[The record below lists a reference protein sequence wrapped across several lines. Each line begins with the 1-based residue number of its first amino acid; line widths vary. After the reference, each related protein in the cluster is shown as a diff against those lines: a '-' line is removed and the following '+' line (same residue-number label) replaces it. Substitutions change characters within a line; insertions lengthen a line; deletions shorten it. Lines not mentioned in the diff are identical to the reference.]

1 MEKGFCERLMVRFR
15 PGVSENEKERVHS
28 LLLNH
33 FPWLRFFAGTPY
45 NSGSLNGTSMAACQ
59 VAGVAGL
66 LWASSWSSSN
76 ESICARII
84 VPAEG
89 RGAIWG
95 EYGVFWVSAWQALAS
110 SPAAT
115 ARNLELLAANQPWN
129 LIIFMAIPVVLA
141 ETVAISELF
150 ILFRRDTESGLRKI
164 NRLAGTIL
172 GFYCL
177 GIFIYLLLKA
187 VIPITAAGEWR
198 GPFDV
203 IAVGSYLAGV
213 VPLFG
218 ISLLELGLIARNK
231 TTEQKM
237 FLHAVFV
244 GLFLAVAHIAMIFG
258 HAQSGNFNVELF
270 GAEDISAFFI
280 FLLG

>member
-1 MEKGFCERLMVRFR
+1 M
-15 PGVSENEKERVHS
+15 NEMTH
-28 LLLNH
+28 
-33 FPWLRFFAGTPY
+33 Y
-45 NSGSLNGTSMAACQ
+45 M
-59 VAGVAGL
+59 
-66 LWASSWSSSN
+66 
-76 ESICARII
+76 
-84 VPAEG
+84 
-89 RGAIWG
+89 
-95 EYGVFWVSAWQALAS
+95 
-110 SPAAT
+110 
-115 ARNLELLAANQPWN
+115 ELLAANQPWN

-172 GFYCL
+172 GFYFL
-177 GIFIYLLLKA
+177 GIFIYLLFKA

-258 HAQSGNFNVELF
+258 MLNPAILM
-270 GAEDISAFFI
+270 
-280 FLLG
+280 